1 MSALKSAHDL
11 PKGGQMLASLPGSA
25 ALGRAK
31 MILFVVG
38 VACTLLFAVLAL
50 VLPGAPDVA
59 ADHGHAEGHASA
71 AAIADGAHAPAA
83 ETGGA
88 EEADHAAHDSHAAA
102 GDSTPT
108 NWEGAMAYSWLFA
121 VVFFM
126 TLCVGGIFWTL
137 LHNASNSGWGVLVR
151 RLMENLGSVIP
162 LLFVLGLPLVVLPDA
177 RDALWEWLPKQA
189 GIAEHAKAAV
199 TDELVKETMAESARS
214 VESAK
219 ANLATEEKEVK
230 AKLTGATPNL
240 AFYLN
245 EKVEVARELL
255 AEAERDAKKFST
267 ESAVREHL
275 VDEHIKHADILLYKK
290 KGFLNK
296 GFWLFR
302 FVFYAVALSGII
314 LLLRAWSLRQ
324 DVTGEAKYTL
334 LSRRWSCGLL
344 PLFAVAWTFLVFDW
358 LMALDYTWFSTMW
371 GVYLFAGCAL
381 SSMSL
386 LIIVMTVLHKQ
397 GAFAGLL
404 NKEHYWI
411 MGKLLHSF
419 VIFWAYIAFS
429 QFFLIWYANIT
440 EETRFYLTRNTE
452 FWNGLT
458 ITFLV
463 IGHFVLP
470 FAVLLIRA
478 VKTTPKLIVC
488 VCLWNIAMQIF
499 DIYWIIIPERGPS
512 LTGGAAMSINGAIFL
527 DILAWLAVAGLA
539 GAFFLH
545 RLGQASLYP
554 ARDPRMDE
562 SLNLVN

>member
-11 PKGGQMLASLPGSA
+11 PNEGQMLASISGSA

-31 MILFVVG
+31 MLLFVVG
-38 VACTLLFAVLAL
+38 GACTLLFLILAL
-50 VLPGAPDVA
+50 VLPGAPKDDDHGHHGEEVAMVA
-59 ADHGHAEGHASA
+59 ADVAPVAEVGGEH
-71 AAIADGAHAPAA
+71 DDA
-83 ETGGA
+83 E
-88 EEADHAAHDSHAAA
+88 HAADSA
-102 GDSTPT
+102 PKT
-108 NWEGAMAYSWLFA
+108 NWKGSMAYSWLFA
-121 VVFFM
+121 VMFFM

-137 LHNASNSGWGVLVR
+137 LHNASNSGWGILVR
-151 RLMENLGSVIP
+151 RLMENMGSVIP
-162 LLFVLGLPLVVLPDA
+162 LMFVLMLPLIVLPEA
-177 RDALWEWLPKQA
+177 RDALWEWLPLQAELTEKAEAYADEHLADAKQEYAA
-189 GIAEHAKAAV
+189 GVDASKAALAEV
-199 TDELVKETMAESARS
+199 KAEVEPLLADASPGYKYHLEERISVADELVKE
-214 VESAK
+214 
-219 ANLATEEKEVK
+219 
-230 AKLTGATPNL
+230 
-240 AFYLN
+240 
-245 EKVEVARELL
+245 
-255 AEAERDAKKFST
+255 AEAEAKLFSSD
-267 ESAVREHL
+267 SAVREELETHFMKEG
-275 VDEHIKHADILLYKK
+275 DGAGEHGDILLYKK

-296 GFWLFR
+296 DFWLIR
-302 FVFYAVALSGII
+302 YILYAVALSGII
-314 LLLRAWSLRQ
+314 LLMRAWSIRQ
-324 DVTGEAKYTL
+324 DATGEAKFTL

-386 LIIVMTVLHKQ
+386 LILVMTLLIKN
-397 GAFAGLL
+397 GAFGGLI
-404 NKEHYWI
+404 NKEHYHI
-411 MGKLLHSF
+411 MGKLMHSF

-440 EETRFYLTRNTE
+440 EETKFYLTRNTE

-458 ITFLV
+458 ISLLV

-478 VKTTPKLIVC
+478 VKTTPKVVVW

-512 LTGGAAMSINGAIFL
+512 LTSGAMMSIPGAFIL
-527 DILAWLAVAGLA
+527 DILAWVAVGGLA